1 MRILSIRHILF
12 THQATFGLLLFL
24 RETASS
30 SSFVA
35 ASILVHVPKTPAE
48 NDGELNSEADGASD
62 GAGYVSRGGGGL
74 KDE

>member
-1 MRILSIRHILF
+1 MALEKP
-12 THQATFGLLLFL
+12 G
-24 RETASS
+24 S

-35 ASILVHVPKTPAE
+35 ASVLVHIPKTPAE